1 MRIFRHGWPIIIPL
15 YDARQC
21 PECCCLV
28 AGKTPRRNHERWH
41 AELENA
47 LERPPESTDPG
58 GFVVGGEGWSVA
70 SITGGEAP
78 E

>member
-1 MRIFRHGWPIIIPL
+1 VRIFRHGWPVIIPL
-15 YDARQC
+15 YDARMC

-28 AGKTPRRNHERWH
+28 AGKAPRRNHERWH
-41 AELENA
+41 TELENA

-58 GFVVGGEGWSVA
+58 GYVVGGEGWSVA